1 MSYSGAAAR
10 PGQPEL
16 ARPLGDLGIPELVGR
31 ARDGSLPCFAELV
44 KRFEGRLFNF
54 LLRRTQNTQD
64 AEDLVQ
70 DTFVRAWQRID
81 QYNARWQFS
90 TWLYT
95 IAHRL
100 AIAHR
105 QRQRRQARTAC
116 LDHVPS
122 ESDPARPAAD
132 REQCRHIWAL
142 ADQVLPETQRAAL
155 WLRYA
160 EGLGTS
166 EIARVLGKSRVGVR
180 VMLFRARETLAANL
194 RSAPIPRTTAST
206 KQQLTGEL
214 AC

>member
-1 MSYSGAAAR
+1 MTCSDAAQR
-10 PGQPEL
+10 PGQTGDL
-16 ARPLGDLGIPELVGR
+16 RPLGDLRIPELVRR
-31 ARDGSLPCFAELV
+31 AQAGALPAFAELV
-44 KRFEGRLFNF
+44 RRFEGRLLNF
-54 LLRRTQNTQD
+54 LLRRVGTNAD

-70 DTFVRAWQRID
+70 ETFVRAWQRIA
-81 QYNARWQFS
+81 QYNPRWQFS

-100 AIAHR
+100 AVAQR
-105 QRQRRQARTAC
+105 QRQRREPRPAC
-116 LDHVPS
+116 LDGVPS
-122 ESDPARPAAD
+122 ECDPGRPAAD

-142 ADQVLPETQRAAL
+142 ADRLLPETQRVAL

-194 RSAPIPRTTAST
+194 RSAPIPRPTAGT

>member
-1 MSYSGAAAR
+1 MSYDGAAAR
-10 PGQPEL
+10 PAQPDL
-16 ARPLGDLGIPELVGR
+16 ARPLGDLEIPELVSR
-31 ARDGSLPCFAELV
+31 AQDGSLPCFAELV

-54 LLRRTQNTQD
+54 LLRRMQSPQD

-70 DTFVRAWQRID
+70 DTLVRAWQRIA
-81 QYNARWQFS
+81 QYNPRWQFS

-100 AIAHR
+100 AVAQR
-105 QRQRRQARTAC
+105 QRQRREPRPAC
-116 LDHVPS
+116 LDGVPS
-122 ESDPARPAAD
+122 ECDPGRPAAD
-132 REQCRHIWAL
+132 REQCRHLWAL
-142 ADQVLPETQRAAL
+142 ADRVLPETQQAAL

-194 RSAPIPRTTAST
+194 RSAPIPRPAAGV

>member
-1 MSYSGAAAR
+1 MSCSGAATR
-10 PGQPEL
+10 PDQPDL
-16 ARPLGDLGIPELVGR
+16 AKPLGDLGIPELVGR
-31 ARDGSLPCFAELV
+31 AQNGSLPCFAELV

-54 LLRRTQNTQD
+54 VLRRVQSTQD

-70 DTFVRAWQRID
+70 DSFVRAWQRIG
-81 QYNARWQFS
+81 QYHPRWQFS

-100 AIAHR
+100 AIAQR
-105 QRQRRQARTAC
+105 KRQRREARPAD
-116 LDHVPS
+116 LDGVPA
-122 ESDPARPAAD
+122 ESDPGRPAAD

-142 ADQVLPETQRAAL
+142 ADRVLPETQRAAL

-180 VMLFRARETLAANL
+180 VMLFRARETLAENL
-194 RSAPIPRTTAST
+194 RRAPARRPVAGTT
-206 KQQLTGEL
+206 QQLTGEL

>member
-1 MSYSGAAAR
+1 MSSSGAAAR
-10 PGQPEL
+10 PGQPDL
-16 ARPLGDLGIPELVGR
+16 ARPLGDLAIPELVSR
-31 ARDGSLPCFAELV
+31 AQDGSLPCFAELV

-54 LLRRTQNTQD
+54 LLRRMQSTQD

-70 DTFVRAWQRID
+70 DTFIRSWQRIG
-81 QYNARWQFS
+81 QYNPRWQFS

-105 QRQRRQARTAC
+105 QRQRRVPRPAC
-116 LDHVPS
+116 LDRVPS
-122 ESDPARPAAD
+122 ECDPGRPAAD

-142 ADQVLPETQRAAL
+142 ADRVLPETQRVAL

-194 RSAPIPRTTAST
+194 RSAPIRRPAATTN
-206 KQQLTGEL
+206 QQLTGEF

>member
-1 MSYSGAAAR
+1 MSSSGAAVR
-10 PGQPEL
+10 PVQPDI
-16 ARPLGDLGIPELVGR
+16 ARPLGDLEIPELVSR
-31 ARDGSLPCFAELV
+31 AQEGSLPCFAELV

-54 LLRRTQNTQD
+54 VLRRMQSPED

-70 DTFVRAWQRID
+70 DTFVRAWQRIG
-81 QYNARWQFS
+81 QYNPRWQFS

-100 AIAHR
+100 AIAQRHR
-105 QRQRRQARTAC
+105 LRREARPAC
-116 LDHVPS
+116 LDRVPA
-122 ESDPARPAAD
+122 ECDPARPAAD
-132 REQCRHIWAL
+132 REQCRHVWAL
-142 ADQVLPETQRAAL
+142 ADRLLPETQRVAL

-194 RSAPIPRTTAST
+194 RSAPIRRPAATT
-206 KQQLTGEL
+206 KQQLTGEF

>member
-10 PGQPEL
+10 PGQPGIG
-16 ARPLGDLGIPELVGR
+16 RPLGDLKIPELVSR
-31 ARDGSLPCFAELV
+31 AQDGSLPCFAELV

-54 LLRRTQNTQD
+54 VLRRMQSTQD

-70 DTFVRAWQRID
+70 DTFVRAWQRIG
-81 QYNARWQFS
+81 QYNPRWQFS

-100 AIAHR
+100 AIAQRHR
-105 QRQRRQARTAC
+105 QRREARPAC
-116 LDHVPS
+116 LDNVPA
-122 ESDPARPAAD
+122 ECDPARPAAD

-142 ADQVLPETQRAAL
+142 ADRLLPEAQRMAL

-194 RSAPIPRTTAST
+194 KSAPITRPAAIT

>member
-10 PGQPEL
+10 SGQPDI
-16 ARPLGDLGIPELVGR
+16 ARPLGDLEIPDLVRR
-31 ARDGSLPCFAELV
+31 AQDGSLPCFAELV

-54 LLRRTQNTQD
+54 VLRRMQSPEDT
-64 AEDLVQ
+64 EDLVQ
-70 DTFVRAWQRID
+70 DTFVRAWQRIG
-81 QYNARWQFS
+81 QYNPRWQFS

-100 AIAHR
+100 AIAQM
-105 QRQRRQARTAC
+105 QRQRREARPAC
-116 LDHVPS
+116 LDRVPS
-122 ESDPARPAAD
+122 EYDPARPAAD

-142 ADQVLPETQRAAL
+142 ADRLLPETQRVAL

-194 RSAPIPRTTAST
+194 RSAPIRRPAATTN
-206 KQQLTGEL
+206 QQLTGEL